1 MSQRDID
8 KINERIAKRF
18 DQTIDRA
25 KQVNPSPHIFYLL
38 DLEEEYK
45 KIFRRLRV
53 RKPEDFADRV
63 SKGKTKAAQKAK
75 EISTKMPKIELRR
88 LRRYLKEDDKALI
101 DSGDAYIIPNYSRG
115 YEIRDVFIKE
125 AFSDLGERLVKRITK
140 RTQLGHGSSRSLSV
154 NNLRT
159 QSGVQY
165 GIKQLQDEFSEQDVE
180 QFLDSFVQK
189 VENSKDISDFGKE
202 QVSLIL
208 AKYRQRILTTG
219 GIAASYIFSIA
230 LENSYGNQSKS
241 SPEREDRKLIKDL
254 FLEEFKDFS
263 TIRGSSNLEEKS
275 ASFLIEKIKPKVR
288 IKNGKIVIRVDP
300 KYNKVD
306 LDTKAS
312 AKYTSNKSR
321 KPEPTKKGY
330 PKKPRVRV
338 ASGQKIPS
346 VLPDLRQFIGILNS
360 RLSGTVAKNMGTPR
374 LNYRTG
380 RFAESV
386 RVEQISKTSKGFPSI
401 QYTYMRYP
409 YEVFEFPGSGSP
421 LAQQGQRDPRNL
433 IDLSIR
439 EIMAEYAIGRFYT
452 RRV

>member
-1 MSQRDID
+1 MSQRDIQ

-25 KQVNPSPHIFYLL
+25 KQVNISPHIFYLL

-45 KIFRRLRV
+45 KIFRKLRV
-53 RKPEDFADRV
+53 RKPEDFADRI
-63 SKGKTKAAQKAK
+63 SKGKAKAAQKAK
-75 EISTKMPKIELRR
+75 AISTKMPRVELRR
-88 LRRYLKEDDKALI
+88 LRRYLKDDDKALI

-115 YEIRDVFIKE
+115 YEIRDAFIKE
-125 AFSDLGERLVKRITK
+125 AFSDLGDKLVRRITNQ
-140 RTQLGHGSSRSLSV
+140 TQLGHGSSRSLSV
-154 NNLRT
+154 NNIRT
-159 QSGVQY
+159 QSGIQY

-189 VENSKDISDFGKE
+189 VKNSKDISDFGKE
-202 QVSLIL
+202 QVRLIL
-208 AKYRQRILTTG
+208 AKYRQRILTSG
-219 GIAASYIFSIA
+219 GIAASYIFSIG
-230 LENSYGNQSKS
+230 LENTYGNQSKA
-241 SPEREDRKLIKDL
+241 SPEKEDRKFIKEL

-288 IKNGKIVIRVDP
+288 IKNGKIVIRVDS
-300 KYNKVD
+300 KYNKVN
-306 LDTKAS
+306 LDTKATS
-312 AKYTSNKSR
+312 KYTSSKTSR
-321 KPEPTKKGY
+321 PQPTKKGY
-330 PKKPRVRV
+330 PNKPKIRV
-338 ASGQKIPS
+338 ASGQKIS
-346 VLPDLRQFIGILNS
+346 RVLPDLRQFIGILNS
-360 RLSGTVAKNMGTPR
+360 RLSETVAKNMGSPR

-386 RVEQISKTSKGFPSI
+386 RVQQVSQTAKGFPSI
-401 QYTYMRYP
+401 QYTYMRSP
-409 YEVFEFPGSGSP
+409 YEVFEFPGSGHP
-421 LAQQGQRDPRNL
+421 LAQQGQRDPRDL